1 MATFTFKWISPVAF
15 AYGGGAI
22 RSAYDVMS
30 TTEIETFLGRVA
42 HCQETG
48 EWLARNPSGRLWTS
62 YGRTRDEAAA
72 ALIDPAARFCA

>member
-1 MATFTFKWISPVAF
+1 MTTFAFKWIPPEAF

-22 RSAYDVMS
+22 GSAYDVLS

-42 HCQETG
+42 RCPETG
-48 EWLARNPSGRLWTS
+48 EWLARNPSGSLWTS
-62 YGRTRDEAAA
+62 YGRTRAAAAA